1 MTLAL
6 PSPSIDSSDFPGA
19 MQGIQ
24 QNFDVLARQFPVNTN
39 SLGGQVAGLVGST
52 GTIVRGNN
60 FTVVKTGAGTY
71 TVTFNSA
78 FGNPP
83 VVLLTVDTTAGIT
96 SIRTANILVSSFGVV
111 ASGDCNFSFVAIG
124 A

>member
-6 PSPSIDSSDFPGA
+6 PSPSIDSSDFSGA

-39 SLGGQVAGLVGST
+39 SLGGQVTGTVGST
-52 GTIVRGNN
+52 GTIIRGDS
-60 FTVVKTGAGTY
+60 FTVTKTGTGTY
-71 TVTFNSA
+71 TVTFNFA

-96 SIRTANILVSSFGVV
+96 IIRTENVLVSSFGVV
-111 ASGDCNFSFVAIG
+111 ASTDCNFSFLAQG